1 MQDVNGVFNFLNR
14 VWRLIVDDREEALAL
29 NASVVDRS
37 ATDEENRVL
46 HKTIE
51 AVTGDVDKLKF
62 NTAIARMI
70 EFVNHFTK
78 QSERPRT
85 VLEPFVCLLS
95 PFAPHIADELW
106 EALGR
111 SGTVSHECWPKFD
124 AALVREDE
132 IEIPVQINGKV
143 RAKVAVAAE
152 ADRAAIEAAARADA
166 KIEEHLAGKQVVK
179 TVVVPGRL
187 VNFVIKG

>member
-1 MQDVNGVFNFLNR
+1 
-14 VWRLIVDDREEALAL
+14 
-29 NASVVDRS
+29 
-37 ATDEENRVL
+37 
-46 HKTIE
+46 
-51 AVTGDVDKLKF
+51 
-62 NTAIARMI
+62 
-70 EFVNHFTK
+70 
-78 QSERPRT
+78 
-85 VLEPFVCLLS
+85 LLS